1 MKKVI
6 ILLSALI
13 LGVAT
18 SCDIFPTETL
28 EPGETATISMAG
40 EWYVTCDLID
50 ANGEVFYSGADFFGL
65 DERFLIL
72 TYNSAANRQNE
83 IVVDDLENFWEF
95 RVKCIAD
102 IESKTFSITSGED
115 YLNGDLVTLT
125 GKIVENGTTTPSGQ
139 PADYIEITCTFA
151 SDVYPARY
159 GYAGYRLSGWRN
171 TGFVLDM

>member
-13 LGVAT
+13 LGVVT
-18 SCDIFPTETL
+18 SCDIFPRETL
-28 EPGETATISMAG
+28 EPGETATIEMAG

-50 ANGEVFYSGADFFGL
+50 ANGDVFYSGADFFGL
-65 DERFLIL
+65 EEHFIIL
-72 TYNSAANRQNE
+72 TYNTAANRPDE

-95 RVKCIAD
+95 RVKCSAD
-102 IESKTFSITSGED
+102 IDTKTFHVENGED
-115 YLNGDLVTLT
+115 YLNGDFVTLS
-125 GKIVENGTTTPSGQ
+125 GKIVENGTTTPSGM
-139 PADYIEITCTFA
+139 PADYIEITCTFG
-151 SDVYPARY
+151 SDPYPTEY